1 MVCIRFISL
10 VLGLLFLLNALRY
23 YSCAHAH
30 QQDWEKDK
38 DKLVVPEDIASAD
51 KELVDG
57 FTTTSTRKLG
67 LGGRKV
73 VTHEVLMRR
82 NFEKELSTS
91 NGGASEDISGEQSHA
106 VVKSLQVSEDQFL
119 NFNHQNMNS
128 LKPKAQNSGSWGS
141 PRSEPEPEPEPEPV
155 HFPNTKPRHS
165 HQDSKKL
172 PTKALE
178 SLSRSENKLFS
189 HQPQAQAT
197 VPKPKGETQ
206 RLLEATKDIVNL
218 MNKDYKGMDRPR
230 RKPPINNHV
239 PTH

>member
-30 QQDWEKDK
+30 QQVLLLLLLISDQLSKMQ
-38 DKLVVPEDIASAD
+38 
-51 KELVDG
+51 ELVDG

-91 NGGASEDISGEQSHA
+91 NGGASEDISGEHSHA

-119 NFNHQNMNS
+119 NFNHQKNMNS

-141 PRSEPEPEPEPEPV
+141 PRSEPEPEPEPV

-178 SLSRSENKLFS
+178 SLSRSDNKLFS